1 MFLDKLVSIIIRTK
15 NEEEWISKC
24 LRAVFAQKNV
34 KIEVIIVDNNS
45 TDTSIA
51 KTKEFDVKIFKID
64 KYIPGLALNYGIS
77 NAKR

>member
-1 MFLDKLVSIIIRTK
+1 MDKLVSIIIRTK

-24 LRAVFAQKNV
+24 LRAVFAQKSV

-51 KTKEFDVKIFKID
+51 RAKEFDVKILKID
-64 KYIPGLALNYGIS
+64 K
-77 NAKR
+77 